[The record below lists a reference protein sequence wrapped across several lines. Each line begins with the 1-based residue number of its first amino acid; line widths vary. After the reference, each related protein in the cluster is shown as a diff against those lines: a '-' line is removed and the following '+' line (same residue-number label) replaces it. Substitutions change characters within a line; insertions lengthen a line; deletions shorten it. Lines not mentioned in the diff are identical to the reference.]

1 MVKGDK
7 SAHNID
13 RSLFYSKTG
22 KFSLVMEVEV
32 ARNSLLAR
40 ATCAAEHCH

>member
-32 ARNSLLAR
+32 ARNSQFIGAR
-40 ATCAAEHCH
+40 DLCR